1 MDESGLT
8 PKQMAASRCLIAGM
22 NQVETAKEVGVD
34 RDTIRRWM
42 RSEVFTD
49 YLKSVNR
56 EVLLG
61 VVAALGGHAGTAVG
75 VLAELM
81 KTSTDE
87 RLRATCAKTLLAF
100 LPTFG
105 DHVYTALDNDV
116 ILAEIDRLKSEAQK

>member
-22 NQVETAKEVGVD
+22 NQVATAKEVGVD

-42 RSEVFTD
+42 RDETFCD

-61 VVAALGGHAGTAVG
+61 IVAALGGHAGTAIG
-75 VLAELM
+75 TLADLM
-81 KTSTDE
+81 AASADE
-87 RLRATCAKTLLAF
+87 RLQASCAKTLLQFIPA
-100 LPTFG
+100 FG

-116 ILAEIDRLKSEAQK
+116 ILAEIDLLKSEARQ